1 MTLITRAQS
10 RREDQLSLNDGSQ
23 ASESN
28 EVPFSTPESSISSNN
43 TTIFGCF
50 KNIARSTLK
59 SSVSINNNSI
69 FNGLKNVACSLV
81 TTLSEVFYGSS
92 RNQSLSCSL
101 SLNDKRNIV
110 SDMESISHAM
120 NNSLTDFFIKIG
132 YLADKL
138 YISFLSMRYYFNNCI
153 FNRAHLSD
161 KAWRLSN
168 IDLRSTI
175 ATLPMLSILQRYPL
189 EYKRSHGGWEE
200 VRFIGHIQS
209 CEKIHATT
217 KTNNGKAETKH
228 GNRNHTL
235 HKLYI
240 SFLSMRYY
248 FNNCIFN
255 RAHLS
260 DKAWRLSNIDLRS
273 TIATLPMLSILQR
286 YPLEYKRSHGGW
298 EEVRFIGHIQSCE
311 KIHATTKTNNGKAE
325 TKHSNRNHTL
335 LKLAKYFI
343 QWYFNLLPGV
353 TSDHSETLSPFS
365 RNYNSVDILRQSQT
379 LGTGV
384 NTNTLFNDDDVMNPS
399 SNDEAEEEDNS
410 PRIVIGDYTLEEREK
425 MVKDLFKNNPDYPH
439 FQYSTSES

>member
-1 MTLITRAQS
+1 
-10 RREDQLSLNDGSQ
+10 
-23 ASESN
+23 
-28 EVPFSTPESSISSNN
+28 
-43 TTIFGCF
+43 
-50 KNIARSTLK
+50 
-59 SSVSINNNSI
+59 
-69 FNGLKNVACSLV
+69 
-81 TTLSEVFYGSS
+81 
-92 RNQSLSCSL
+92 
-101 SLNDKRNIV
+101 
-110 SDMESISHAM
+110 MESISHAM

-132 YLADKL
+132 YLAD
-138 YISFLSMRYYFNNCI
+138 
-153 FNRAHLSD
+153 
-161 KAWRLSN
+161 
-168 IDLRSTI
+168 
-175 ATLPMLSILQRYPL
+175 
-189 EYKRSHGGWEE
+189 
-200 VRFIGHIQS
+200 
-209 CEKIHATT
+209 
-217 KTNNGKAETKH
+217 
-228 GNRNHTL
+228 
-235 HKLYI
+235 KLYI

-384 NTNTLFNDDDVMNPS
+384 NTKTLFNDDDVMNPS